1 MTISRSVLLK
11 GAGFPEVWPRWRR
24 SRHTPSSACS
34 SRSGCTGGAHEPD
47 PHPPAGVEFLQ
58 LRRDPLLLRLL
69 LLMPIIQLVGFG
81 YVSPLDV
88 RNLPT
93 AVVDLDQTVVSRQLE
108 SSFTASGYF
117 LVVARPDA
125 ET

>member
-1 MTISRSVLLK
+1 MSLTRIRLL
-11 GAGFPEVWPRWRR
+11 VWK
-24 SRHTPSSACS
+24 
-34 SRSGCTGGAHEPD
+34 
-47 PHPPAGVEFLQ
+47 EFLQ

-81 YVSPLDV
+81 YVVSVDV

-108 SSFTASGYF
+108 
-117 LVVARPDA
+117 
-125 ET
+125 